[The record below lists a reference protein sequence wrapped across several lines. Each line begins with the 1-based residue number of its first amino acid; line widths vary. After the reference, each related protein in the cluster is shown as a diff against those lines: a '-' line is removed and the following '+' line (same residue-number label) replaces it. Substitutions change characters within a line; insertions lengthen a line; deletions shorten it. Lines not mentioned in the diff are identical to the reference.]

1 MTELNLEHAF
11 RLALLGLLVGIVSL
25 YGWRVGHKMVK
36 SPEEFRRML
45 IKKASAHP
53 MALLWIQPGSRES
66 IRSWGIVFSKLAL
79 LYAVFSFVIA
89 GVLFA
94 LIVMDHFGMNATVGP
109 IAEFLSKFEAGLNC

>member
-11 RLALLGLLVGIVSL
+11 RLALLGLLVAIVSL
-25 YGWRVGHKMVK
+25 YGWRVGQKMVR

-45 IKKASAHP
+45 IKKGSAHP
-53 MALLWIQPGSRES
+53 MALLWIQPGGRES
-66 IRSWGIVFSKLAL
+66 IRSWGIVFSRLTL

-94 LIVMDHFGMNATVGP
+94 LMIMDHFGMNATVGP
-109 IAEFLSKFEAGLNC
+109 IVEFLSKFEAGLTC